1 MSALARGVLM
11 SVLLLGANATTAQ
24 PDAVTIAHA
33 DCSPERI
40 DEVAKL
46 VALELSPRA
55 VRRAGDGVSA
65 ATRAWVRCHD
75 GRAELEVVDPT
86 RAEPLTLSID
96 LEATPDN
103 ARTRLLALTLAELI
117 ATARLEASAPIATA
131 EAEAEADAEVSEVSP
146 PSERWLWVGVGGS
159 RQGEP
164 GLWSPAIH
172 LGGALTLG
180 APFGLLLELQ
190 GHSGAGTPASDATRT
205 TVHPRGLSATA
216 GAAALLSLGGVELVL
231 GAGAELGYA
240 HLSGSSDD
248 GGVEGRD
255 LQGLWAGPALSA
267 GVHLPVAR
275 PWALRLA
282 LDLDYVLVPVRG
294 LDRDDSALYAVDGP
308 RATLVLALALDV
320 TRTRRAAR

>member
-1 MSALARGVLM
+1 MSGVLARSVLL
-11 SVLLLGANATTAQ
+11 SALLLGAATTAQ

-40 DEVAKL
+40 DEVVKL

-65 ATRAWVRCHD
+65 ATRAAVRCHD
-75 GRAELEVVDPT
+75 GRAELEVTDPT

-117 ATARLEASAPIATA
+117 ATARLEAAAPIATP
-131 EAEAEADAEVSEVSP
+131 EPEFEADAQVSEASP
-146 PSERWLWVGVGGS
+146 PAERWLWVGVGGS

-190 GHSGAGTPASDATRT
+190 GHSGGGTPASDATRT
-205 TVHPRGLSATA
+205 TVHTRGLSATA

-248 GGVEGRD
+248 SGVEGRD